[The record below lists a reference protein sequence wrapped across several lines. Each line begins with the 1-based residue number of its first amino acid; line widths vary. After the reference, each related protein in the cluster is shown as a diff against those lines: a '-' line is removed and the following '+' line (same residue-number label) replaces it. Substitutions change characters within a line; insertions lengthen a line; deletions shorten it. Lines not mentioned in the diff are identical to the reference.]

1 MYNGSIIIQKVYI
14 SKIFYAKIETLV
26 NDWEKHMI
34 LKQLF
39 IILSALFLGYAL
51 SAAFHLPIPAN
62 VIGFAILFAA
72 LCLGLVKL
80 HHVDRV
86 SDFIIRYLA
95 VFFVTPTV
103 GIMQYF
109 DLIGEQFFY
118 IAVPLLVSILAGF
131 FTAAKVTELFIRLG
145 ERTKM
150 KKGLGDSDAE

>member
-39 IILSALFLGYAL
+39 IILSALFLGICAVT
-51 SAAFHLPIPAN
+51 AFHLPIPAN

-86 SDFIIRYLA
+86 MRLYHS
-95 VFFVTPTV
+95 VSCGFFVTPD
-103 GIMQYF
+103 G
-109 DLIGEQFFY
+109 GNH
-118 IAVPLLVSILAGF
+118 AIL
-131 FTAAKVTELFIRLG
+131 
-145 ERTKM
+145 
-150 KKGLGDSDAE
+150 